1 MAALIHRP
9 EYAGYDFG
17 PEHPF
22 TPARL
27 GMLLD
32 LIQSLGPAV
41 EPIQAPAATRDEIL
55 SIHDEAYVAMVEA
68 LDRGEPRPEAERFGL
83 GTPDNP
89 VFPGMDR
96 AARWLV
102 GGTLHG
108 ARLLMSGAERRVLQL
123 GGGLH
128 HAQKDRAAGFCL
140 YNDLAVAIQAMADHG
155 WRVAYLD
162 LDLHH
167 GDGVQ
172 SLFYDSERVLTLSL
186 HESGHYLYPGSG
198 HIQELGLGPAK
209 GLSVN
214 IPLEPFTESG
224 DYLEAFEAVVPRAL
238 AWFSP
243 DVLVIQ
249 AGADAHFA
257 DPLGDL
263 ALTTQSFQ
271 RLYRRV
277 LDLAEAHARGRALFT
292 LGGGYEAQVVARVW
306 AILYLTV
313 MELPVPQRLP
323 EAWLDRWQAVLGPAM
338 GPDLQDPEP
347 AFPELA
353 GRAARTRRNRDVVA
367 RLLDALE
374 ACWNPDAPREGGPP
388 LRE

>member
-22 TPARL
+22 TPGRL
-27 GMLLD
+27 EMLLD
-32 LIQSLGPAV
+32 LIRCLGHEV
-41 EPIQAPAATRDEIL
+41 VPIAAPAATREDIL
-55 SIHDEAYVAMVEA
+55 SVHEEAYVAMVEA
-68 LDRGEPRPEAERFGL
+68 LDQGKPDLDAERFGL

-89 VFPGMDR
+89 LFPGMDL

-108 ARLLMSGAERRVLQL
+108 ARMLMAGEEQRVLHL

-128 HAQKDRAAGFCL
+128 HAQRNHAAGFCL
-140 YNDLAVAIQAMADHG
+140 YNDLAVAIQFFVDHG

-162 LDLHH
+162 IDLHH

-172 SLFYDSERVLTLSL
+172 HLFYDNRQVLTLSI
-186 HESGHYLYPGSG
+186 HESGHYLYPGTG
-198 HIQELGLGPAK
+198 HIQELGGGSAR
-209 GLSVN
+209 GTSVN
-214 IPLEPFTESG
+214 IPLEPFTEAG

-238 AWFSP
+238 SWFSP
-243 DVLVIQ
+243 DVLVVQ

-263 ALTTQSFQ
+263 ALTTQAFQ
-271 RLYRRV
+271 ALYQRIFRLVDAHAGGRV
-277 LDLAEAHARGRALFT
+277 LLT

-306 AILYLTV
+306 TILYLTFMDRV
-313 MELPVPQRLP
+313 VPEHLPA
-323 EAWLDRWQAVLGPAM
+323 EWMDRWKYLLGPGTGRDLHDPASAI
-338 GPDLQDPEP
+338 PDLP
-347 AFPELA
+347 
-353 GRAARTRRNRDVVA
+353 GRDARTRRNRDVVT
-367 RLLDALE
+367 RLLDSV
-374 ACWNPDAPREGGPP
+374 
-388 LRE
+388 LRYWI

>member
-1 MAALIHRP
+1 MATLIHRP

-27 GMLLD
+27 AMLLD
-32 LIQSLGPAV
+32 LIRSLGHAV
-41 EPIQAPAATRDEIL
+41 TPVQAPAATREDIL
-55 SIHDEAYVAMVEA
+55 SVHDEAFVEVVEA
-68 LDRGEPRPEAERFGL
+68 LDRGEVRPEAERFGL

-89 VFPGMDR
+89 VFPGMDL

-108 ARLLMSGAERRVLQL
+108 ARLLMAGAETRVLQL

-128 HAQKDRAAGFCL
+128 HAQRDRAAGFCL
-140 YNDLAVAIQAMADHG
+140 YNDLAVAIRAMANHG

-162 LDLHH
+162 IDLHH

-172 SLFYDSERVLTLSL
+172 NLFYGHEKVLTISL
-186 HESGHYLYPGSG
+186 HETGHYLYPGTG
-198 HIQELGLGPAK
+198 HIQELGTGSAR

-214 IPLEPFTESG
+214 IPLEPFTEADS
-224 DYLEAFEAVVPRAL
+224 YLEAFETVVPRAL
-238 AWFSP
+238 EEFAP
-243 DVLVIQ
+243 QVLVVQ

-263 ALTTQSFQ
+263 ALTTQAFTD
-271 RLYRRV
+271 LYRRI
-277 LDLAEAHARGRALFT
+277 LALAETHTGGRVLFT

-306 AILYLTV
+306 TLLYLTL
-313 MELPVPQRLP
+313 MDLPIPERLPVD
-323 EAWLDRWQAVLGPAM
+323 WIGRWRALLGPEI
-338 GPDLQDPEP
+338 GPTLHDPVP
-347 AFPELA
+347 AFEALP
-353 GRAARTRRNRDVVA
+353 GRQERDRRNRDVVA
-367 RLLDALE
+367 RLVDSL
-374 ACWNPDAPREGGPP
+374 
-388 LRE
+388 LRYWL

>member
-1 MAALIHRP
+1 MAALIYRP

-27 GMLLD
+27 AMLLD
-32 LIQSLGPAV
+32 LIHTLGHATS
-41 EPIQAPAATRDEIL
+41 PIAAPAATREEIL
-55 SIHDEAYVAMVEA
+55 AVHDEAYVAMVEA
-68 LDRGEPRPEAERFGL
+68 LDRGESRPEAEQFGL

-89 VFPGMDR
+89 IFPGMDL

-108 ARLLMSGAERRVLQL
+108 ARLLMEGAETRVLQL

-128 HAQKDRAAGFCL
+128 HAQKNRAAGFCM
-140 YNDLAVAIQAMADHG
+140 YNDLAVAIRAMVRHG

-162 LDLHH
+162 IDLHH

-172 SLFYDSERVLTLSL
+172 SLFYDSDQVLTISL
-186 HESGHYLYPGSG
+186 HETGHYLYPGTG
-198 HIQELGLGPAK
+198 HIQELGAGTAR

-214 IPLEPFTESG
+214 IPLEPFTESES
-224 DYLEAFEAVVPRAL
+224 YLEAFDAVVPRAL
-238 AWFSP
+238 EWFSP
-243 DVLVIQ
+243 HVLVVQ

-263 ALTTQSFQ
+263 ALTTQTFQ
-271 RLYRRV
+271 ALYRRI
-277 LDLAEAHARGRALFT
+277 LDLAAERTQGRALFT

-306 AILYLTV
+306 TILYLTL
-313 MELPVPQRLP
+313 MDLPIPEQLP
-323 EAWLDRWQAVLGPAM
+323 DAWLDRWRELLGPEV
-338 GPDLQDPEP
+338 GRTLHDPVP
-347 AFPELA
+347 AYPELP
-353 GRAARTRRNRDVVA
+353 GREERNRRNGDVVA
-367 RLLDALE
+367 RLMDSLFRY
-374 ACWNPDAPREGGPP
+374 WM
-388 LRE
+388 

>member
-1 MAALIHRP
+1 MAALIYRP

-27 GMLLD
+27 AMLLD
-32 LIQSLGPAV
+32 LLQSLGGPV
-41 EPIQAPAATRDEIL
+41 SPIAAPAATREEIL

-68 LDRGEPRPEAERFGL
+68 LDRGEARPEADQFGL

-89 VFPGMDR
+89 IFPGMDL

-108 ARLLMSGAERRVLQL
+108 ARLLMAGSERRVLQL

-128 HAQKDRAAGFCL
+128 HAQRGRAEGFCL
-140 YNDLAVAIQAMADHG
+140 YNDLAVAIRALVDG
-155 WRVAYLD
+155 GFRVAYLD
-162 LDLHH
+162 IDLHH

-172 SLFYDSERVLTLSL
+172 NLFYDNERVLTLSF
-186 HESGHYLYPGSG
+186 HESGHYLYPGTG
-198 HIQELGLGPAK
+198 HIQELGGGTAR

-214 IPLEPFTESG
+214 VPLEPFTGAE

-238 AWFSP
+238 EWFSP
-243 DVLVIQ
+243 HVLVVQ
-249 AGADAHFA
+249 AGADAHFD

-263 ALTTQSFQ
+263 ALTTQTFQ
-271 RLYRRV
+271 TLYRRI
-277 LDLAEAHARGRALFT
+277 LELAEAHTQGRVLFT

-306 AILYLTV
+306 ALLYLTV
-313 MELPVPQRLP
+313 MELPVPQKLP
-323 EAWLDRWQAVLGPAM
+323 PDWLERWRAVLGPAV
-338 GPDLQDPEP
+338 GRDLHDAEQT
-347 AFPELA
+347 FPELG
-353 GRAARTRRNRDVVA
+353 GREARTRRNRDVVA
-367 RLLDALE
+367 RLLDSL
-374 ACWNPDAPREGGPP
+374 CP
-388 LRE
+388 LWF

>member
-1 MAALIHRP
+1 MAALIYRP
-9 EYAGYDFG
+9 EYTGYDFG

-32 LIQSLGPAV
+32 LIHGLGYPTA
-41 EPIQAPAATRDEIL
+41 PIAPPAATREEIL
-55 SIHDEAYVAMVEA
+55 SVHDEAFVAMVEA
-68 LDRGEPRPEAERFGL
+68 LDRGETVPEAEQFGL

-89 VFPGMDR
+89 IFPGMDL

-108 ARLLMSGAERRVLQL
+108 ARLLMAGTDTRVLQL

-128 HAQKDRAAGFCL
+128 HAQKNRAAGFCM
-140 YNDLAVAIQAMADHG
+140 YNDLAVAIRAFVDHG

-162 LDLHH
+162 IDLHH

-172 SLFYDSERVLTLSL
+172 NLFYDNDRVLTISL
-186 HESGHYLYPGSG
+186 HETGHYLYPGTG
-198 HIQELGLGPAK
+198 HIQELGTGSAR

-214 IPLEPFTESG
+214 IPFEPFTEAES
-224 DYLEAFEAVVPRAL
+224 YLEAFEDVVPRAL
-238 AWFSP
+238 EWFSP
-243 DVLVIQ
+243 HVLVVQ

-263 ALTTQSFQ
+263 ALTTQAFQ
-271 RLYRRV
+271 QLYRRI
-277 LDLAEAHARGRALFT
+277 LALAGAHAHGRTLFT

-306 AILYLTV
+306 TILYLTL
-313 MELPVPQRLP
+313 MELPIPEDLPQ
-323 EAWLDRWQAVLGPAM
+323 AWLDRWRHLLGPEV
-338 GPDLQDPEP
+338 GSTLHDPVP

-353 GRAARTRRNRDVVA
+353 GREERKRRNRDVVS
-367 RLLDALE
+367 RLMDSLFRYWL
-374 ACWNPDAPREGGPP
+374 
-388 LRE
+388 

>member
-9 EYAGYDFG
+9 EYAAYDFG

-27 GMLLD
+27 AMLLD
-32 LIQSLGPAV
+32 LLRCLGHQVTPLA
-41 EPIQAPAATRDEIL
+41 APAATREEIL
-55 SIHDEAYVAMVEA
+55 TVHDEAFVTMVEA
-68 LDRGEPRPEAERFGL
+68 LDRGAASPGGDHFGL

-89 VFPGMDR
+89 VFPGMDL

-108 ARLLMSGAERRVLQL
+108 ARLLMQGTERRVLQL

-128 HAQKDRAAGFCL
+128 HAQKDHAAGFCL
-140 YNDLAVAIQAMADHG
+140 YNDLAVAIQACVEHG

-172 SLFYDSERVLTLSL
+172 NLFYSDPRVLTLSL
-186 HESGHYLYPGSG
+186 HESGHYLYPGTG
-198 HIQELGLGPAK
+198 HIQELGEGAALGT
-209 GLSVN
+209 SVN
-214 IPLEPFTESG
+214 VPLEPFTENG

-238 AWFSP
+238 AWFAP
-243 DVLVIQ
+243 DVLVVQ

-263 ALTTQSFQ
+263 ALSTEAFQ
-271 RLYRRV
+271 TLYRRV
-277 LDLAEAHARGRALFT
+277 LELTDAHAKGRVLFT

-306 AILYLTV
+306 TILCLTL
-313 MELPVPQRLP
+313 MELPLPDLLP
-323 EAWLDRWQAVLGPAM
+323 EAWRQRWRHLLGADLDPHLHDPA
-338 GPDLQDPEP
+338 GEVPD
-347 AFPELA
+347 LA
-353 GRAARTRRNRDVVA
+353 GREARSRRNRDVVT
-367 RLLDALE
+367 RLLDAV
-374 ACWNPDAPREGGPP
+374 GPHW
-388 LRE
+388 R

>member
-27 GMLLD
+27 TMLLD
-32 LIQSLGPAV
+32 LIQSLGHPV
-41 EPIQAPAATRDEIL
+41 RPIAAPAATRQDIL
-55 SIHDEAYVAMVEA
+55 SVHDEAYVAMVEA
-68 LDRGEPRPEAERFGL
+68 LDRGEAKPEADHFGL

-89 VFPGMDR
+89 IFPGMDL

-102 GGTLHG
+102 GGALHG
-108 ARLLMSGAERRVLQL
+108 ARLLMAGTETRVLQL

-140 YNDLAVAIQAMADHG
+140 YNDLAVAIQAFVDHG

-172 SLFYDSERVLTLSL
+172 NLFYGNDQVLTLSL
-186 HESGHYLYPGSG
+186 HESGHYLYPGTG
-198 HIQELGLGPAK
+198 HIHELGSGFAR
-209 GLSVN
+209 GMSVN
-214 IPLEPFTESG
+214 VPLEPFTGAG

-238 AWFSP
+238 SWFSP
-243 DVLVIQ
+243 HVLVVQ

-263 ALTTQSFQ
+263 ALTTQTFQ
-271 RLYRRV
+271 ELYRRV
-277 LDLAEAHARGRALFT
+277 LELAASHTQGRVLVT

-306 AILYLTV
+306 TILYLTL
-313 MELPVPQRLP
+313 MDLPIPEDLP
-323 EAWLDRWQAVLGPAM
+323 EAWLGRWRHLLGPDI
-338 GPDLQDPEP
+338 GRGLHDPVP
-347 AFPELA
+347 AFPELP
-353 GRAARTRRNRDVVA
+353 GQEERSRRNRDVVS
-367 RLLDALE
+367 RLLDSLFRH
-374 ACWNPDAPREGGPP
+374 W
-388 LRE
+388 L

>member
-27 GMLLD
+27 KMLLD
-32 LIQSLGPAV
+32 LLRCLGHDVA
-41 EPIQAPAATRDEIL
+41 PIAAPAATREEIL
-55 SIHDEAYVAMVEA
+55 FVHDEAYVAMVES
-68 LDRGEPRPEAERFGL
+68 LDQGKPNPEAAQFGL

-89 VFPGMDR
+89 IFPGMDL

-108 ARLLMSGAERRVLQL
+108 ARLLMTGQEQRVLQL

-128 HAQKDRAAGFCL
+128 HAQKGHAAGFCL
-140 YNDLAVAIQAMADHG
+140 YNDLAVAIQAFVKHG

-162 LDLHH
+162 IDLHH

-172 SLFYDSERVLTLSL
+172 NLFYDDERVLTLSL
-186 HESGHYLYPGSG
+186 HESGHYLYPGTG
-198 HIQELGLGPAK
+198 HIQELGSGLAK
-209 GLSVN
+209 GTSVN
-214 IPLEPFTESG
+214 VPLEPYTETG
-224 DYLEAFEAVVPRAL
+224 DYLEAFEAVVPPAL

-243 DVLVIQ
+243 QVIVVQ
-249 AGADAHFA
+249 AGADAHFE

-263 ALTTQSFQ
+263 ALTSQAFE
-271 RLYRRV
+271 RLFRRIFELADAHTDGRV
-277 LDLAEAHARGRALFT
+277 LLT

-306 AILYLTV
+306 TLLYLTL
-313 MELPVPQRLP
+313 MDLPVPKELP
-323 EAWLDRWQAVLGPAM
+323 SDWLERWEHLLGP
-338 GPDLQDPEP
+338 GVGRTLHDKEP
-347 AFPELA
+347 PFSDLA
-353 GRAARTRRNRDVVA
+353 GREGRTRRNRDVVA
-367 RLLDALE
+367 RLMDSL
-374 ACWNPDAPREGGPP
+374 RP
-388 LRE
+388 LWT